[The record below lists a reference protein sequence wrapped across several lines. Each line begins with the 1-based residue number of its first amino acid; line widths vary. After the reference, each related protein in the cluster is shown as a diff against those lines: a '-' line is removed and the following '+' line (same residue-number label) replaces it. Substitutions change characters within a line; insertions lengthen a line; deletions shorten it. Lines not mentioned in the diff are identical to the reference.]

1 MILPDADVY
10 TKHTNT
16 VVLPHNYFAAIK
28 HTYNKTSLVGG
39 TSLYFHMWLLSA
51 DWNLDKL
58 RSQPGRLHWHPAEDK
73 SWAEKLLLV
82 FPTTRQER
90 TTIFSIWPKLVSSC
104 IKDPYRFHPKVSSYS
119 FWWGM
124 CCFWETMLS
133 LWSTSPTQGNRSLV
147 PTENEKGLETSET
160 ETAFKSKSS

>member
-58 RSQPGRLHWHPAEDK
+58 HSQPGRLHWNPAEDK
-73 SWAEKLLLV
+73 S
-82 FPTTRQER
+82 
-90 TTIFSIWPKLVSSC
+90 
-104 IKDPYRFHPKVSSYS
+104 
-119 FWWGM
+119 
-124 CCFWETMLS
+124 
-133 LWSTSPTQGNRSLV
+133 
-147 PTENEKGLETSET
+147 
-160 ETAFKSKSS
+160 